1 MMMNIEPKEADSP
14 PGQEKIASINH
25 RILKASP
32 SSGSA
37 AHWLRTRDP
46 RIVRVSRA
54 FGGKDRHSKVCT
66 IKGLRDRRV
75 RLSVPTAIQLYDLQ
89 DRLGLSQP
97 SKVVDWL
104 LDAAKHEIDELPPL
118 PLIQP
123 GHSLGHQIHQSVL
136 SKSHEIVGDDSS
148 NKDGLVKSPRSRT
161 WSCSDKHQEEDQ
173 EPNDC
178 GASKVPAQN
187 YFLSRTSSSFHL
199 EPPNMS
205 LLPNSA
211 LIHGFTSQ
219 IGDPHYQNVNNV
231 IPFSLRSGSSQI
243 FLCPPGAATAPTP
256 SYFPS
261 LFTTSTESNSD
272 PRPVNHHFQLVS
284 SVNSLNMLPNSLAPP
299 LLIPASHPRLMRVSH
314 LDGSCNEEGLHSH
327 NSFGSDQPNQDP

>member
-14 PGQEKIASINH
+14 PTQEKIASTNH
-25 RILKASP
+25 KILKASS

-37 AHWLRTRDP
+37 AHWLRSRDP

-104 LDAAKHEIDELPPL
+104 LDVAKHEIDELPPL

-123 GHSLGHQIHQSVL
+123 GHNLGHQIHQSIL

-148 NKDGLVKSPRSRT
+148 SKDGLVKSSRSRT
-161 WSCSDKHQEEDQ
+161 WSCSDHHQEDDQ

-178 GASKVPAQN
+178 GASKVQAQN

-211 LIHGFTSQ
+211 AIHGFTSQ
-219 IGDPHYQNVNNV
+219 IGDPHHQNVNNF
-231 IPFSLRSGSSQI
+231 IPFSLHSD
-243 FLCPPGAATAPTP
+243 
-256 SYFPS
+256 
-261 LFTTSTESNSD
+261 SNSD
-272 PRPVNHHFQLVS
+272 PRPANHQFQFVS
-284 SVNSLNMLPNSLAPP
+284 SVNSHNILPSSLAPP
-299 LLIPASHPRLMRVSH
+299 LLISASYPSFMRASH
-314 LDGSCNEEGLHSH
+314 LDGSCTEEGLHSH
-327 NSFGSDQPNQDP
+327 NSFGSDQPNKDP

>member
-1 MMMNIEPKEADSP
+1 VMMNTEPNEADSA
-14 PGQEKIASINH
+14 PGQEKIASFDH
-25 RILKASP
+25 KILKAS
-32 SSGSA
+32 SSPGST
-37 AHWLRTRDP
+37 AHWLRSRDP
-46 RIVRVSRA
+46 RIVCVSRA

-75 RLSVPTAIQLYDLQ
+75 RLSVHTAIQLYDLQ

-104 LDAAKHEIDELPPL
+104 LDAAKHEIDKLPPL

-148 NKDGLVKSPRSRT
+148 IKDGLVKSSRSRI
-161 WSCSDKHQEEDQ
+161 WSCSDHHQEEDR
-173 EPNDC
+173 EPKDC
-178 GASKVPAQN
+178 GTSKVPAQN

-205 LLPNSA
+205 LLPNSTT
-211 LIHGFTSQ
+211 IHEFTSQ
-219 IGDPHYQNVNNV
+219 TGDPHRQNVNNV
-231 IPFSLRSGSSQI
+231 IPFSLHSGSSQI
-243 FLCPPGAATAPTP
+243 FLCPPGATSATTP

-261 LFTTSTESNSD
+261 LFATWTDSNTNSD
-272 PRPVNHHFQLVS
+272 PRPVNHHFQVVS
-284 SVNSLNMLPNSLAPP
+284 SHHIQPSSLAPP
-299 LLIPASHPRLMRVSH
+299 PVLISASHPRFMRASH
-314 LDGSCNEEGLHSH
+314 LEGSCSEECLHSP
-327 NSFGSDQPNQDP
+327 NSFGSDQPNKDP

>member
-14 PGQEKIASINH
+14 PGQEIITSIDH
-25 RILKASP
+25 KILKASS

-37 AHWLRTRDP
+37 AHWLRSRDP

-54 FGGKDRHSKVCT
+54 FGGKDRHSKVRT

-123 GHSLGHQIHQSVL
+123 GHTLGPQIHQSVL

-148 NKDGLVKSPRSRT
+148 SKNGLVKSSGSRT
-161 WSCSDKHQEEDQ
+161 WSCSDHHQEEDQ

-187 YFLSRTSSSFHL
+187 YFLPRTSSSFHL

-211 LIHGFTSQ
+211 TIHGFTSQ
-219 IGDPHYQNVNNV
+219 IGDPHHQNVNNF
-231 IPFSLRSGSSQI
+231 IPFSLHSGSSQI
-243 FLCPPGAATAPTP
+243 FLCPPGVTTAP

-261 LFTTSTESNSD
+261 LFAMSTESNGD
-272 PRPVNHHFQLVS
+272 PRPANHHFQVVS
-284 SVNSLNMLPNSLAPP
+284 SINSHNNLPSSLAPP
-299 LLIPASHPRLMRVSH
+299 LQISASHPNFMRASH
-314 LDGSCNEEGLHSH
+314 LDESCSEEGLHSH
-327 NSFGSDQPNQDP
+327 DNFGSDQPNKHP

>member
-1 MMMNIEPKEADSP
+1 MMMNIETNEADSA
-14 PGQEKIASINH
+14 PGQEKIASFDH
-25 RILKASP
+25 KILKAS
-32 SSGSA
+32 SSSSPA
-37 AHWLRTRDP
+37 AHWLRSRDP
-46 RIVRVSRA
+46 RIFRVSRA

-123 GHSLGHQIHQSVL
+123 GHSLGHLAHQSVL

-148 NKDGLVKSPRSRT
+148 GKDGLVKSSRSGT
-161 WSCSDKHQEEDQ
+161 WSCTDHHHQEEDQ

-178 GASKVPAQN
+178 GASKVPGQN

-205 LLPNSA
+205 LLANSA
-211 LIHGFTSQ
+211 TIHGFTSQ
-219 IGDPHYQNVNNV
+219 TGDLHHQNVNNA
-231 IPFSLRSGSSQI
+231 IPFSLHSGSSQTT
-243 FLCPPGAATAPTP
+243 PP

-261 LFTTSTESNSD
+261 LFATWADSNTNND
-272 PRPVNHHFQLVS
+272 PQPVNRHFQVVS
-284 SVNSLNMLPNSLAPP
+284 SVNSRNIQPSSLAPP
-299 LLIPASHPRLMRVSH
+299 PLLISASHPRFMRAS
-314 LDGSCNEEGLHSH
+314 LLEGSCSEECLHSP
-327 NSFGSDQPNQDP
+327 NSFGSDQPNKDP